1 VKVLPALTTLL
12 GAAIIAGVAGLAR
25 ADTGYFN
32 GDLGPRASGRGG
44 AFVARADDVTAVSY
58 NPAGLAKIRGTVFEI
73 GNQFSYNAYDYMRA
87 PTLDYGQ
94 SGTAPPLVTF
104 QTVSN
109 GSAWQA
115 ADPLLG
121 VVSDL
126 GLPNWGFALAA
137 FAPPGISREQY
148 PLGPGAGFDEGGQRY
163 MMVSREAIIIDYAAS
178 AAWKHGD
185 TFGLG
190 ATLQWITMPRLVY
203 SLVINGSRAPGAFNP
218 VSSQYDLLA
227 TTTGSAWFTFNAIVG
242 AWFRPVPS
250 VELALSGQVIPT
262 SMVTNS
268 TLSIAAQNP
277 SVVGDVTLSRNGD
290 AANDVNVTLPLPLIA
305 RAGGRYRGLAGGRER
320 FDVEL
325 DLEYETWS
333 RARSFTVDGHGL
345 EATASNVAGV
355 AIPVDHIDIAKQWRD
370 TIAFKLG
377 GDINL
382 VPDRW
387 TLRAGAYYETA
398 VAPPAYANI
407 DFPGGPRIGAALGAS
422 LFVMPRW
429 EVMLAYQ
436 LRYQIGVTV
445 AETDARL
452 YQQTPASPCVAPYQ
466 DMNTC
471 NPNFLGQSGPAVNAG
486 HYSAASHLLTLGLV
500 YRYGS

>member
-1 VKVLPALTTLL
+1 LKVSPALTTLL
-12 GAAIIAGVAGLAR
+12 AAMTAAGAAR
-25 ADTGYFN
+25 ADTGYYN
-32 GDLGPRASGRGG
+32 GDLGARASGRGG

-58 NPAGLAKIRGTVFEI
+58 NPAGLAKIHGTIFEV
-73 GNQFSYNAYDYMRA
+73 GNQLSFNAYDYTRA

-94 SGTAPPLVTF
+94 SSTAPPLVTF
-104 QTVSN
+104 RTVSN
-109 GSAWQA
+109 GTPWQA

-121 VVSDL
+121 VASDL
-126 GLPNWGFALAA
+126 GLPDWGFALAA
-137 FAPPGISREQY
+137 FAPPGISRVQY

-163 MMVSREAIIIDYAAS
+163 MMVSREAIIVDYAAS

-185 TFGLG
+185 VFGVG
-190 ATLQWITMPRLVY
+190 ATLAWITMPRLVY

-227 TTTGSAWFTFNAIVG
+227 TTTGSAWFTFNAILG

-250 VELALSGQVIPT
+250 VELAVSGQVVPT
-262 SMVTNS
+262 SMVTHS
-268 TLSIAAQNP
+268 TLSVTALNP

-290 AANDVNVTLPLPLIA
+290 PANDVRVTLPLPLVA
-305 RAGGRYRGLAGGRER
+305 RAGGRYRRLAGAREV

-333 RARSFTVDGHGL
+333 RAHAFSVNGNGL

-355 AIPVDHIDIAKQWRD
+355 AIPIDRIDIAKQWQD

-377 GDINL
+377 GDFNL

-398 VAPPAYANI
+398 VAPPAYANV
-407 DFPGGPRIGAALGAS
+407 DFPGGPRIGAAAGAS
-422 LFVMPRW
+422 LLLRRW
-429 EVMLAYQ
+429 EVMLSYQ
-436 LRYQIGVTV
+436 LRYQPSVEV
-445 AETDARL
+445 AERDARV
-452 YQQTPASPCVAPYQ
+452 YQQTPASPCVAPY
-466 DMNTC
+466 DDNTTC
-471 NPNFLGQSGPAVNAG
+471 NPNFLGQPGPAVNAG
-486 HYSAASHLLTLGLV
+486 RYGAASHLLTLALV
-500 YRYGS
+500 YRYGR